1 MFNEK
6 QLEAINTL
14 DGNIRVVAGA
24 GSGKTS
30 VLTHRYAKLIEKGV
44 APEEILCVTFTN
56 KAANEMKERIE
67 KLVGFSNYTQ
77 ICTFHSFCLRVLKQ
91 SISLLG
97 YTNKFVILDNED
109 QKAILKKVYKEC
121 KINYE
126 EVSYGTALDIIS
138 ERKIN
143 TEDSLIE
150 LLKHSPSIKKAYDAN
165 AKDLKD
171 ETYRDYNK
179 TLKDTIYYG
188 YLYYQQKSNG
198 LDFNDLIIVTV
209 MLFKK
214 EPKILAKWQDRLKYL
229 MVDEFQDVS
238 QRQFELVKMLS
249 EVHGNLFVVG
259 DPDQTIYSWRG
270 AKPEILVDLDKS
282 LKDVKTII
290 MNQNYRSTPEILQV
304 ANELISKNE
313 LRIEKD
319 LFTENPSGEKIFF
332 KHLENN
338 KEEAD
343 FIVENIER
351 ALDKHDYAPQDVA
364 ILYRAH
370 FLSRVIEEKLIR
382 SKVPYV
388 IHSGTNFYERKE
400 IKDILSYLK
409 VVMNPKDD
417 IALER
422 IINVPTR
429 GIGDKKLEQIKE
441 LAKLQ
446 DCSLYEACTV
456 MSKEKGNSKLEDFL
470 IIIDRLKLRSPEQTV
485 YELTQSVLELSGY
498 NMLLKKS
505 LEPERVENVE
515 ELLRAIKELPKDT
528 TLEDYLQQIAILTN
542 VDKNEHK
549 NCVTLMTIHS
559 SKGLEFPVVFVMG
572 MSDGIFPSGKVN
584 SIEQV
589 EEERRLAYVA
599 YTRAMKRLILTD
611 SDGYDYNKRE
621 DRKTSRFI
629 CEMNNDY
636 VIGSRIPHYN
646 FEPLYTPSIY
656 TGCDDWVTRKAQWG
670 KGQYFHNGQ
679 YYDWDDDTYCQGLL
693 DVEDI
698 VDACDLC

>member
-30 VLTHRYAKLIEKGV
+30 VITHRYAKLIEKGV

-97 YTNKFVILDNED
+97 YTNKFVILDTED

-143 TEDSLIE
+143 TEDSLVE
-150 LLKHSPSIKKAYDAN
+150 LLQHSSSIKNLYDAS

-441 LAKLQ
+441 MAKLQ
-446 DCSLYEACTV
+446 NCSLYEACTI

-470 IIIDRLKLRSPEQTV
+470 IIIDRLKLHSAEYTV
-485 YELTQSVLELSGY
+485 YELTQSVLDLSGY
-498 NMLLKKS
+498 NKLMEKS

-542 VDKNEHK
+542 VDKNERK

-559 SKGLEFPVVFVMG
+559 SKGLEFPVVFVVG

-599 YTRAMKRLILTD
+599 YTRAKKRLILTD
-611 SDGYDYNKRE
+611 SDGYDFNKKE
-621 DRKTSRFI
+621 NRKTSRFI
-629 CEMNNDY
+629 CEMNTDC
-636 VIGSRIPHYN
+636 VTGSRIPHYN

-656 TGCDDWVTRKAQWG
+656 NGCDDWVSRKAQWG

-679 YYDWDDDTYCQGLL
+679 YYDWDDDTYCQGML